1 MKQKARRWMMV
12 MGAAAILALFMTGIW
27 WLKSPSNGVLKL
39 GSHTITQD
47 HLALYENDCRAE
59 VTSYFYNKYQLDP
72 NEDGFWETKIQ
83 GEIPGEV
90 LKQKAMDRLV
100 RDTVERIK
108 ASQYGIPADI
118 TLKDIKRSLEKE
130 NKKRQSS
137 DGISYG
143 PGQYGLMEYISRTQ
157 MEVRD
162 ELKGKLLEERLKP
175 SGEQLEELYASADP
189 SLFDKGGRSRIGI
202 YMYYG
207 MKAGEY
213 PEELKKVWG
222 LVEKG
227 FAEGK
232 EPADIVNG
240 INEGSRVKIEYE
252 EVEYDTADFPRDN
265 QEMTWL
271 AEQTRFMEP
280 GQSSGVLDYGASQG
294 ILKVLDKHDYG
305 KAGHEESE
313 TLLRNLWLEGAYQE
327 YIKQCMEEYG
337 YFLKQ

>member
-1 MKQKARRWMMV
+1 MKQKARRWNVV
-12 MGAAAILALFMTGIW
+12 MGTVVILALFVAGVW
-27 WLKSPSNGVLKL
+27 WLKSPSHGVFKI
-39 GSHTITQD
+39 GNYTITQD
-47 HLALYENDCRAE
+47 HLALYESDCRAE
-59 VTSYFYNKYQLDP
+59 VSSYFYNKYQLDP
-72 NEDGFWETKIQ
+72 NEDGFWENKIQ
-83 GEIPGEV
+83 GEIPREV
-90 LKQKAMDRLV
+90 LEQKAMNRLAW
-100 RDTVERIK
+100 DTVERIK
-108 ASQYGIPADI
+108 ASQYGIPVDI
-118 TLKDIKRSLEKE
+118 TLKDIKRSLEEE

-137 DGISYG
+137 LSVSYG

-162 ELKGKLLEERLKP
+162 ELKGKLMEEKLKP
-175 SGEQLEELYASADP
+175 SEEELKELYASADP
-189 SLFDKGGRSRIGI
+189 SLFDKGCKARIGI

-213 PEELKKVWG
+213 PEELKKVWD

-227 FAEGK
+227 LTEGM
-232 EPADIVNG
+232 EPADIVTG
-240 INEGSRVKIEYE
+240 IHEGSQVKIEYE
-252 EVEYDTADFPRDN
+252 EAEYDTAYFPRDN

-294 ILKVLDKHDYG
+294 ILKVLEKQDYG
-305 KAGHEESE
+305 RAAYEESV

-337 YFLKQ
+337 YSLKR

>member
-1 MKQKARRWMMV
+1 MKQKARRWNLI
-12 MGAAAILALFMTGIW
+12 MGPVVFLTLFMAGIW
-27 WLKSPSNGVLKL
+27 WLKGPSHEVIKI
-39 GSHTITQD
+39 GSYTITQD

-72 NEDGFWETKIQ
+72 NEDGFWETNIQ
-83 GEIPGEV
+83 GEVPREV
-90 LKQKAMDRLV
+90 LKQKAMDRLY
-100 RDTVERIK
+100 REAVERLK

-137 DGISYG
+137 QSVSYG

-162 ELKGKLLEERLKP
+162 ELMGKLIEDKLKP
-175 SGEQLEELYASADP
+175 SEDQLKEIYASSDP
-189 SLFDKGGRSRIGI
+189 ALFDKGCRARIGI

-213 PEELKKVWG
+213 PEELKKAWSF
-222 LVEKG
+222 VEKG

-232 EPADIVNG
+232 EPADIVNE
-240 INEGSRVKIEYE
+240 INEVSEVKIEYE

-271 AEQTRFMEP
+271 AEQTRSMEP
-280 GQSSGVLDYGASQG
+280 GQSSGVLDYGTSQG

-305 KAGHEESE
+305 RAGYEESV
-313 TLLRNLWLEGAYQE
+313 TLLRNLWLERAYE
-327 YIKQCMEEYG
+327 KYIKQCMEEYG
-337 YFLKQ
+337 YSY